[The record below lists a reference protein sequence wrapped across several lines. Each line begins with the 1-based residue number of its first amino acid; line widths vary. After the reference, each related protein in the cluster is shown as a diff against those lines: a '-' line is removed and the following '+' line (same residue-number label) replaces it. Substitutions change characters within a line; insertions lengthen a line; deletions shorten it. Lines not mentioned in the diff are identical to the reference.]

1 MVRNIE
7 KEVTVTEKR
16 AIGKQIYCDACE
28 KLIFDTQ
35 DIDTYHDPHRHPTQ
49 YWEVTTGHY
58 DWGNDSCD
66 SVETRQY
73 CSKECLTK
81 AFDQYLK
88 RTEDMINS
96 EYFEI
101 HNRQI

>member
-1 MVRNIE
+1 MVRNVE

-16 AIGKQIYCDACE
+16 VIGKQIYCDTCK
-28 KLIFDTQ
+28 KLIFDTK
-35 DIDTYHDPHRHPTQ
+35 DIDTYHDPRRHLTQ

-66 SVETRQY
+66 SVEIHQY

-81 AFDQYLK
+81 VFDQYLK
-88 RTEDMINS
+88 RTEDRINS

-101 HNRQI
+101 HNKRI

>member
-16 AIGKQIYCDACE
+16 VIGKQIYCDTCE

-35 DIDTYHDPHRHPTQ
+35 DIDTYNNPCRHRTQ

-66 SVETRQY
+66 SVETQQY

-81 AFDQYLK
+81 AFKKYLK
-88 RTEDMINS
+88 RTEDKIS
-96 EYFEI
+96 TEYFEI
-101 HNRQI
+101 NNQRI

>member
-1 MVRNIE
+1 MIREVE

-16 AIGKQIYCDACE
+16 VIGKQIYCDTCK

-35 DIDTYHDPHRHPTQ
+35 DVDTYHNPRRHPKQ
-49 YWEVTTGHY
+49 YWDVTTGHY

-66 SVETRQY
+66 SIEICQY

-88 RTEDMINS
+88 RTEDKINS

-101 HNRQI
+101 NNRRI